1 MTEKTHSI
9 KELFEKTEGLPN
21 DFISQLDV
29 LRCDGD
35 GGDFRYITD
44 KEDNPYFKDDVLYI
58 MNPLEFFL
66 NFVDTD
72 ILIQQKENK
81 KLKELLDEFLQTHY
95 NGSFSQMA
103 CEYIRVTQMT
113 DEAVKAFID
122 MLEYTMRK
130 D

>member
-1 MTEKTHSI
+1 MH
-9 KELFEKTEGLPN
+9 
-21 DFISQLDV
+21 
-29 LRCDGD
+29 
-35 GGDFRYITD
+35 
-44 KEDNPYFKDDVLYI
+44 
-58 MNPLEFFL
+58 
-66 NFVDTD
+66 
-72 ILIQQKENK
+72 QKENK
-81 KLKELLDEFLQTHY
+81 KLNELLDEFLQTHY